1 MGDSDSSKRPRVDGD
16 QHDLSRVYE
25 RALAEASMQLRG
37 QTALR
42 LPWEKGIYAE
52 IFSGSELPK
61 MPSLP
66 VPAVLPAGDVTRP
79 GDSREKVLK
88 RSSDPLQKFD
98 RAVFKQCIKK
108 STVEAGG
115 RSNTDREAVY
125 RRWLCVIGHNLA
137 GSQLGK
143 IISEGA
149 GEPLQLISE
158 ALEGKSTSTL
168 LKRVRFVARML
179 TWAAERSYTFFPL
192 RLDLVLEFMRT
203 LGTYSG
209 KSQCGETINFL
220 IHVVGIHSEPDILKH
235 PVIKGLLRGS
245 QMTGMDVKQSRVLTV
260 SEVLALEDLL
270 GDESLDPVDRY
281 GAGVFLFQI
290 YSRARVSD
298 IRNIQRFDVDLEGN
312 DGYLEVKTMDHKNA
326 KKGRGEAVSASET
339 TDWLRGLLSRALG
352 DSFKEGLTSH
362 GLKATT
368 LSWLTKAGF
377 SDKTCLILG
386 HHSRGK
392 KKSLYTYG
400 RDVQARP
407 LRELQECIG
416 LIKRHVF
423 HPDSTRSGMFKSV
436 EQSEQVASGS
446 DALEDAA
453 KQFIAAVPAET
464 PMELGTFGEDE
475 SKQSDLDAIAG
486 YDEGGE
492 HQAASSESGSSTTSS
507 SGSSDEAVDAY
518 ESFSDGR
525 VLDKVIPPLGVEVD
539 LDVFQN
545 PKTRSLHTRAK
556 GHFDLSF
563 GTGQWRLRSLA
574 DMAVPLTESKAV
586 FTERCELAGLPV
598 ATRDVLVGKNLNTLA
613 SLAFAAGQPGETP
626 TDAALTSLARAGDE
640 EVPIATLASLRR
652 LVFEAQL
659 LMTAQVK
666 QLIEQRSDDQKAELA
681 PAERT
686 ERIKRQA
693 ERLSGVALRN
703 ETECSHGSYDL
714 VMRMVQENTISY
726 LSPARFPSRQAELK
740 LEKPKKELDVVN
752 SKITLKD
759 QVVDLQCQLSTPLC
773 LHHALHRRA
782 LAMDLVGICSYHVIM
797 EFHEYL
803 MSHLTV
809 EPPPGYN
816 HVTIHQVLSA
826 DRAAWLRLAEKLPK
840 GLRAGADGK
849 LPLDLELPLLQGDP
863 KVAFHLLPLGSSAS
877 PSGGKRP
884 HEETPVFTRFLH
896 QQCPDAVFTSLALLK
911 NIQTRM
917 HIDPNNSLPYLNTVA
932 KVSEFKGGE
941 LWVCSDHGTDLCPD
955 PEFQHLK
962 GLKIPFEGDVIRFD
976 SHLRHCTYPWSQ
988 GPRVVL
994 VGFVV
999 KGPELMPA
1007 NLCENL
1013 VSLGFRMP
1021 LEAAPQTNHS
1031 SSPAGPEESPWHR
1044 VVVGIPWTPDEF
1056 ISRALAAKHPK
1067 HLFTGLPPELQA
1079 TLDILTS
1086 KSPAEIGATRT
1097 EQLRKWVGRV
1107 QELAPV
1113 EQAIKQRM
1121 TDNCAKILRSKRLA
1135 VFKELLEA
1143 SGHKDETIVADIAEG
1158 FKLSGPIP
1166 ASGVY
1171 RPKRTS
1177 ATLTT
1182 AALRRSAHV
1191 LRRGIVHSTKGSG
1204 DAELDRATIE
1214 ATRDELK
1221 RGWLFGPVSETDLP
1235 DDAVVTRRFGIRQ
1248 GGKCRPIDNYLESGV
1263 NATTSASDTITV
1275 HSADVLA
1282 AALSYRIHK
1291 LRSIRRS
1298 SKLVARAWDL
1308 SKAYK
1313 NLALHPDSVSDAFL
1327 AVWNPDTMCTE
1338 IYGQLVLPFGARSS
1352 VHSFCRTSLGIWIIG
1367 VHVFLLHWGV
1377 YFDDF
1382 VGSEEPCLARLFE
1395 LCADGLFALLGW
1407 ATSSDKASEF
1417 DTIAQVLGLKIN
1429 LGEAA
1434 LGFIYFENTEH
1445 RRDHLVATLNDIID
1459 SSFLS
1464 RKDGE
1469 RLRGRL
1475 QFAEQ
1480 QISGK
1485 RAGLAFR
1492 ELSKHVASGGGRL
1505 DPGTLSALLFLKE
1518 HVASAPARCIADR
1531 SCYTWHLYVDA
1542 SNDDSKS
1549 GIGGILIAETGSY
1562 IGHFSEYLDETTL
1575 ADLNTSGSENPIF
1588 ELECFAIW
1596 CGICSWAR
1604 LFRHCHLII
1613 FTDNDG
1619 ALHSMINGRSENDSG
1634 GRIVSATHN
1643 LLDEHFVHPWFER
1656 VNTSSNIADFPS
1668 RGISKQEWGIRVSLD
1683 FQRLARV
1690 ARTGGDVPSSEPSAM

>member
-1 MGDSDSSKRPRVDGD
+1 MAGVSIESLFGVEVFAGSG
-16 QHDLSRVYE
+16 
-25 RALAEASMQLRG
+25 
-37 QTALR
+37 R
-42 LPWEKGIYAE
+42 LT
-52 IFSGSELPK
+52 SELRRLGLCDSIAFDK
-61 MPSLP
+61 SVGRCLIAP
-66 VPAVLPAGDVTRP
+66 V
-79 GDSREKVLK
+79 
-88 RSSDPLQKFD
+88 
-98 RAVFKQCIKK
+98 
-108 STVEAGG
+108 
-115 RSNTDREAVY
+115 
-125 RRWLCVIGHNLA
+125 
-137 GSQLGK
+137 
-143 IISEGA
+143 
-149 GEPLQLISE
+149 
-158 ALEGKSTSTL
+158 
-168 LKRVRFVARML
+168 
-179 TWAAERSYTFFPL
+179 L
-192 RLDLVLEFMRT
+192 RLDLCDEQACKLLIQMLDNPHCAYLHVSPPIPGRQNRSLEHPDGCPNMNQTSASFEASRNSLYELCGKLFGMCWSRGILFSCENPGHSCLWHTSHWSKHILCINSIETMFHVCMWGSLSPRLTRIVHSVPSLMQLGVRCCGVGPGHKHESKLHDSTYT
-203 LGTYSG
+203 LDLSRAWAHAIVEQLVQLGAAPRAQSLPHASNPLHRSAQVASD
-209 KSQCGETINFL
+209 SQPTRKKIPPM
-220 IHVVGIHSEPDILKH
+220 VSEF
-235 PVIKGLLRGS
+235 RC
-245 QMTGMDVKQSRVLTV
+245 VLTI
-260 SEVLALEDLL
+260 DTPQPFLL
-270 GDESLDPVDRY
+270 GDFRKLESSVAIPANARTDGDVRVLPPGSRILRRQML
-281 GAGVFLFQI
+281 GVKEPAANPEPPQVPEGPA
-290 YSRARVSD
+290 ARVDSAL
-298 IRNIQRFDVDLEGN
+298 RPAESF
-312 DGYLEVKTMDHKNA
+312 A
-326 KKGRGEAVSASET
+326 KKCLSQSFIKPEDVVQFTILLDSEKPARGCETAGEFSFTVGAFVHGGAYGLRKLSVS
-339 TDWLRGLLSRALG
+339 
-352 DSFKEGLTSH
+352 F
-362 GLKATT
+362 
-368 LSWLTKAGF
+368 
-377 SDKTCLILG
+377 
-386 HHSRGK
+386 
-392 KKSLYTYG
+392 
-400 RDVQARP
+400 
-407 LRELQECIG
+407 
-416 LIKRHVF
+416 
-423 HPDSTRSGMFKSV
+423 
-436 EQSEQVASGS
+436 
-446 DALEDAA
+446 
-453 KQFIAAVPAET
+453 
-464 PMELGTFGEDE
+464 
-475 SKQSDLDAIAG
+475 
-486 YDEGGE
+486 
-492 HQAASSESGSSTTSS
+492 
-507 SGSSDEAVDAY
+507 
-518 ESFSDGR
+518 
-525 VLDKVIPPLGVEVD
+525 
-539 LDVFQN
+539 
-545 PKTRSLHTRAK
+545 
-556 GHFDLSF
+556 
-563 GTGQWRLRSLA
+563 
-574 DMAVPLTESKAV
+574 PLT
-586 FTERCELAGLPV
+586 T
-598 ATRDVLVGKNLNTLA
+598 
-613 SLAFAAGQPGETP
+613 Q
-626 TDAALTSLARAGDE
+626 
-640 EVPIATLASLRR
+640 
-652 LVFEAQL
+652 
-659 LMTAQVK
+659 
-666 QLIEQRSDDQKAELA
+666 
-681 PAERT
+681 
-686 ERIKRQA
+686 
-693 ERLSGVALRN
+693 
-703 ETECSHGSYDL
+703 
-714 VMRMVQENTISY
+714 
-726 LSPARFPSRQAELK
+726 
-740 LEKPKKELDVVN
+740 
-752 SKITLKD
+752 
-759 QVVDLQCQLSTPLC
+759 
-773 LHHALHRRA
+773 
-782 LAMDLVGICSYHVIM
+782 
-797 EFHEYL
+797 
-803 MSHLTV
+803 
-809 EPPPGYN
+809 
-816 HVTIHQVLSA
+816 
-826 DRAAWLRLAEKLPK
+826 
-840 GLRAGADGK
+840 
-849 LPLDLELPLLQGDP
+849 
-863 KVAFHLLPLGSSAS
+863 
-877 PSGGKRP
+877 
-884 HEETPVFTRFLH
+884 VFTRFLH

-917 HIDPNNSLPYLNTVA
+917 HIDPNNSLPCLNTVA

-955 PEFQHLK
+955 LEFQHLK
-962 GLKIPFEGDVIRFD
+962 GLKVPFEGNVIRFD

-1013 VSLGFRMP
+1013 VSLEFRMP
-1021 LEAAPQTNHS
+1021 LETAPQTNHS
-1031 SSPAGPEESPWHR
+1031 SSPAGPEESSWHR
-1044 VVVGIPWTPDEF
+1044 VVVGVPWTPDEF

-1067 HLFTGLPPELQA
+1067 HLFTGLPPELQM

-1107 QELAPV
+1107 QELEPV

-1182 AALRRSAHV
+1182 AALRKSAHV

-1214 ATRDELK
+1214 ATRDELR

-1291 LRSIRRS
+1291 LRSMRRL

-1327 AVWNPDTMCTE
+1327 AVWNPDTRCTE

-1429 LGEAA
+1429 LGEAS
-1434 LGFIYFENTEH
+1434 LGLIYFENTEH
-1445 RRDHLVATLNDIID
+1445 RREHLVATLSDIID

-1492 ELSKHVASGGGRL
+1492 KLSKHVASGGGRL
-1505 DPGTLSALLFLKE
+1505 GPGTLSALLFLKE

-1562 IGHFSEYLDETTL
+1562 IGHFSEYLDESTL
-1575 ADLNTSGSENPIF
+1575 SDLNTSGSENPIF

-1604 LFRHCHLII
+1604 LFRHCRLII

-1634 GRIVSATHN
+1634 GRIVAATHN
-1643 LLDEHFVHPWFER
+1643 LLDDHFVHPWFER

-1668 RGISKQEWGIRVSLD
+1668 RGISKQEWGVKVSLD